1 MPELI
6 ARKQIRLKNYDYSE
20 NGYYFIT
27 ICSQNR
33 ENIFG
38 EIVVGADGCR
48 PDNNIQIKLNKFGLI
63 VDEKL
68 KNTEN
73 IRNEIKLDQCIIMPN
88 HLHCIITLNRAA
100 SQPPLLAKKYG
111 KKWIKLA

>member
-1 MPELI
+1 MRE
-6 ARKQIRLKNYDYSE
+6 RKLTRLKDYDYSE

-27 ICSQNR
+27 VCSQNR

-63 VDEKL
+63 VDEEL

-73 IRNEIKLDQCIIMPN
+73 IRNEIKLDQYIIMPN
-88 HLHCIITLNRAA
+88 HLHGIIIIQHELTGGQPAAPTDNIYDKQTL
-100 SQPPLLAKKYG
+100 S
-111 KKWIKLA
+111 